1 MSSPGRPSLR
11 QRVLPFTG
19 LIPAILM
26 VPVLAANHYALGII
40 IAIASGLAVIAYHLT
55 RGQGATS
62 LDLLL
67 LGFGCANAVLY
78 FGFDETLL
86 LDHIDAVIYTALAGQ
101 AGWSLVRGEPW
112 TTQFTKRTV
121 SPEAWE
127 LPEFDA
133 VNRFSTATWAVGFAA
148 CDVVALVA
156 QQPLRLY
163 LPLAIMIALAVSS
176 RPLARAYLAR
186 RLGVGVGA
194 LPAPWN

>member
-1 MSSPGRPSLR
+1 
-11 QRVLPFTG
+11 
-19 LIPAILM
+19 
-26 VPVLAANHYALGII
+26 
-40 IAIASGLAVIAYHLT
+40 
-55 RGQGATS
+55 
-62 LDLLL
+62 
-67 LGFGCANAVLY
+67 
-78 FGFDETLL
+78 
-86 LDHIDAVIYTALAGQ
+86 
-101 AGWSLVRGEPW
+101 VRDEPW

-127 LPEFDA
+127 LPEFEA
-133 VNRFSTATWAVGFAA
+133 VNRLSTATWAVGFAA

-194 LPAPWN
+194 LPAP